1 MLKGLRI
8 RGSSR
13 HSLDIEAVVSFT
25 NPTNY
30 SAVVPFFDIN
40 VLTNGTLLGNA
51 TAKNVKMMP
60 GRNENMMVSAK
71 WDPQELSG
79 RQGLDIGRE
88 LLSQYVSGA
97 TSLSIASLLIAMTD
111 VCCRL

>member
-1 MLKGLRI
+1 MKDLRVH
-8 RGSSR
+8 GSSR

-30 SAVVPFFDIN
+30 SATIPFFDIN

-51 TAKNVKMMP
+51 TAKNVKVVP
-60 GRNENMMVSAK
+60 GRNENLLVSAK
-71 WDPQELSG
+71 WDPQNLSG
-79 RQGLDIGRE
+79 KEGLDVGRE

-97 TSLSIASLLIAMTD
+97 ISLSKANFIKIYG
-111 VCCRL
+111 